1 MYLENALT
9 AHADWKQRFLDA
21 FHTHEQFDT
30 AFIAA
35 DDRCQLGQ
43 WLHSEAKNKHGH
55 LDAYARLVQTHAA
68 FHREAARVAA
78 LINRSEFEAAKAQ
91 LELGSRYAHASHA
104 VFAAI
109 TEFETAIK
117 P

>member
-21 FHTHEQFDT
+21 IHTHEQLDT
-30 AFIAA
+30 ALIAA

-43 WLHSEAKNKHGH
+43 WLHSEAKNEHGH
-55 LDAYARLVQTHAA
+55 LYAYARLLETHAA

-78 LINRSEFEAAKAQ
+78 LINRKEFEAARAQ
-91 LELGSRYAHASHA
+91 LELGSRYSHASHA

-109 TEFETAIK
+109 TVSETAIK